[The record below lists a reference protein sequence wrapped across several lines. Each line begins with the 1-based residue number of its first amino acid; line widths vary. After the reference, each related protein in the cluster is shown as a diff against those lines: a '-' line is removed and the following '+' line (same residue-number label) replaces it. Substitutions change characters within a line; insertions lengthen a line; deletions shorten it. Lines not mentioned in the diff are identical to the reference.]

1 MMQTNQ
7 LKTRAGHFDA
17 ANAQPP
23 ILIAEELRK
32 AYGPR
37 EDQMDAR
44 LRQQIDRQKNY
55 ARDTAHASRCG
66 HCPSRCKPG
75 VSSAFLAPM
84 ARGKRPRSAS

>member
-37 EDQMDAR
+37 EA
-44 LRQQIDRQKNY
+44 LRELSFSLQAGR
-55 ARDTAHASRCG
+55 
-66 HCPSRCKPG
+66 
-75 VSSAFLAPM
+75 SSAFLAPM
-84 ARGKRPRSAS
+84 VPGKRQPSVF